1 MSFTRF
7 HDDPARI
14 KKQLEESTFTGRYR
28 LDTPGNGMDL
38 PFFEDPQLRLQGWG
52 ANFRNNSVNLESD
65 LLGLTRPMNR
75 DLVDV
80 NDYKIHSVATSHPYY
95 RSSQPF
101 VEESRAS
108 HPAWMFRDLEHSR
121 WENPLLNP
129 LNGLEKGFH
138 ENIQTRILE
147 KDLFTPSI
155 PIIQGTENTQ
165 YYLSGQSLC
174 MNGNKQECL
183 KTLYENRIR

>member
-1 MSFTRF
+1 
-7 HDDPARI
+7 
-14 KKQLEESTFTGRYR
+14 
-28 LDTPGNGMDL
+28 
-38 PFFEDPQLRLQGWG
+38 
-52 ANFRNNSVNLESD
+52 VNLESD
-65 LLGLTRPMNR
+65 LLGLTRPLNR
-75 DLVDV
+75 DLVDI
-80 NDYKIHSVATSHPYY
+80 NDYKVNSVPTSQPYY

-121 WENPLLNP
+121 WETPFLNP

-147 KDLFTPSI
+147 KDLFKPSI
-155 PIIQGTENTQ
+155 PIIEGTENTQ
-165 YYLSGQSLC
+165 YYLSGHSIC

-183 KTLYENRIR
+183 KTLYENKIR

>member
-28 LDTPGNGMDL
+28 LDTPGNGLDL

-52 ANFRNNSVNLESD
+52 ANFRNNNVNLESD

-75 DLVDV
+75 DLVDI
-80 NDYKIHSVATSHPYY
+80 NDYKINSVPTSHQLY

-121 WENPLLNP
+121 WETPFLNP

-155 PIIQGTENTQ
+155 PIIQGTENTE
-165 YYLSGQSLC
+165 YYLSGQSIC

>member
-1 MSFTRF
+1 MAFTRF
-7 HDDPARI
+7 HDYPVRI
-14 KKQLEESTFTGRYR
+14 KKQLEESTFAGRYR

-52 ANFRNNSVNLESD
+52 ANFRNNTVNLESD
-65 LLGLTRPMNR
+65 LLGLTRPLNR
-75 DLVDV
+75 DLVDI
-80 NDYKIHSVATSHPYY
+80 NDYNVNSVSSSQPSY

-101 VEESRAS
+101 IEESRAS

-121 WENPLLNP
+121 WETPFLNP

-147 KDLFTPSI
+147 KDLFKPSV
-155 PIIQGTENTQ
+155 PVIQGTENTQ
-165 YYLSGQSLC
+165 YYLSGTSMC
-174 MNGNKQECL
+174 MNGNEQGCI

>member
-1 MSFTRF
+1 MAFTRF
-7 HDDPARI
+7 RDDPVRI
-14 KKQLEESTFTGRYR
+14 QKQLEESTFTGRYR
-28 LDTPGNGMDL
+28 LDTPGNGLDL
-38 PFFEDPQLRLQGWG
+38 PFYEDPQLRLQGWG
-52 ANFRNNSVNLESD
+52 ANFRNNTVNLESD
-65 LLGLTRPMNR
+65 LLGLTRPLNR
-75 DLVDV
+75 DLVDI
-80 NDYKIHSVATSHPYY
+80 NDYKVNSVPTSQPYY

-121 WENPLLNP
+121 WETPFLNP

-147 KDLFTPSI
+147 KDLFKPSI
-155 PIIQGTENTQ
+155 PIIEGTENTQ
-165 YYLSGQSLC
+165 YYLSGHSIC

-183 KTLYENRIR
+183 KTLYENKIR